1 MSAPANSEWLD
12 AQVINVPLAERW
24 RIYHRLQEL
33 MIPCWCHTD
42 GSLRVQINN
51 MLTAILVR
59 STLMQS
65 FASRGELIDWL
76 EQCWKL

>member
-59 STLMQS
+59 STLMQF